1 MPDRVMTVTGPVDAD
16 GLGLT
21 LMHEHIFL
29 DLMRD
34 AWIFT
39 NILNDPEL
47 AALELDLLRRAGG
60 ATLVDLT
67 SGGLREYDNP
77 LLFDEDLKPL
87 PHPSAV
93 RRAAERSGLNIILG
107 AGWYH
112 ENYYPPRLWKMTADE
127 IAEEMIRELRE
138 GADGTDV
145 RAGTIGEIGAQYNRL
160 SAVEERVLRAA
171 ARAQIETGAGLT
183 THTTRGVGGL
193 EQLDVLEQEGVD
205 LSRVV
210 VGHSGGQPYPRYHA
224 EIARRGACVSFDRMG
239 SLPEMTGFHRRR
251 VLRSIEKLIADGHL
265 DKIVM
270 SHDVCY
276 ADDLATCGGF
286 GYAWLLGPG
295 RELLEREIGLT
306 EDQWRQIMIATPRR
320 ILTGE

>member
-1 MPDRVMTVTGPVDAD
+1 MADPVMTVTGPVDAD
-16 GLGLT
+16 DLGLT

-47 AALELDLLRRAGG
+47 ADLELALLAEAGG

-77 LLFDEDLKPL
+77 LMFDEDLNHLRHPL
-87 PHPSAV
+87 AV

-127 IAEEMIRELRE
+127 IAEEIVRELRE

-145 RAGTIGEIGAQYNRL
+145 RAGTIGEIGARYNRL
-160 SAVEERVLRAA
+160 SAIEERVLRAA
-171 ARAQIETGAGLT
+171 ARAQIETGTGLT
-183 THTTRGVGGL
+183 THTTRGIGGL
-193 EQLDVLEQEGVD
+193 EQLYVLEQEGVD
-205 LSRVV
+205 LGRVV
-210 VGHSGGQPYPRYHA
+210 VGHSGGQPYPRYHT

-239 SLPEMTGFHRRR
+239 SLPEMSEFHRSR
-251 VLRSIEKLIADGHL
+251 VLRSIEKLITDGYS
-265 DKIVM
+265 DRIVM

-276 ADDLATCGGF
+276 ASDLTACGGF
-286 GYAWLLGPG
+286 GYAWLLTEG
-295 RELLEREIGLT
+295 RELLQREISLT
-306 EDQWRQIMIATPRR
+306 DGQWRQIMIETPKR
-320 ILTGE
+320 ILAG